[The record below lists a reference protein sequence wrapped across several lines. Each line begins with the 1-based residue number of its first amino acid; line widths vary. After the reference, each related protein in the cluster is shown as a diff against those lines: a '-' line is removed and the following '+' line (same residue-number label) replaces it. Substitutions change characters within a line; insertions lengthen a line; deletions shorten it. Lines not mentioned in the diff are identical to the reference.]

1 MTGSKTLLTEEE
13 IGELLATH
21 PEWRLEGDALR
32 RSYRFSN
39 FRAAFA
45 FMTHV
50 ALISERLFHHPE
62 LSNVYNQVELAI
74 WSHDVGGLTARDR
87 RFVEL
92 VDAIG

>member
-13 IGELLATH
+13 IAGLLDAH
-21 PEWRLEGDALR
+21 PDWRIEDGALR

-62 LSNVYNQVELAI
+62 LSNVYNRVELAI